1 MTGDTPVRALVLP
14 LALSPDQHAM
24 YMEAAGLYNRMWG
37 SIVSWYNTHHTVNAA
52 MNILGRALVKTGG
65 GTA

>member
-1 MTGDTPVRALVLP
+1 M
-14 LALSPDQHAM
+14 ALSPDQHAM

-37 SIVSWYNTHHTVNAA
+37 SIVSWYDTHHTVNAA